1 MASLY
6 VIAGTDEG
14 KRYELTTAVVG
25 LGREANSAIRL
36 HDTEASRRHAELRLL
51 PNGTHQLVDL
61 GSSNGTYLNGKMIK
75 DAVVKPGDEIRIGQ
89 STMVFLATTV
99 NDETVNV
106 EKAATKKPAVEVDLV
121 GRPADDVPSAI
132 VRTVSDTAG
141 ARLLAKPTEAGSNP
155 WLRNALAN
163 LSVMYQT
170 TQAVS
175 HILDNDQLLDRIMEL
190 IFETIKADR
199 GCFMLRLE
207 GDNFEAKS
215 VRFRAGKEQRE
226 KITIS
231 KTIMDH
237 VLQKGLGVLTSDA
250 AHDQRFRPAPSVQEQ
265 GIREALCVPMKG
277 RHETIGVLYLDVKA
291 SAADIA
297 QQQGPGATGTT
308 KLTED
313 HLMLAAAIAHQA
325 ALALEDTRYY
335 RAMMQSERLA
345 AVGQTIAA
353 ISHHIKNILQGLK
366 SGTDLLKLGINE
378 ENRTLLLQGWKTLEK
393 NQVRI
398 YDLVMDMLSYSK
410 EREPTLE
417 ETDLTALI
425 NDVVELVE
433 GRAKDFNITIDK
445 KFDPQLKPIQ
455 ADSEGLHKALLN
467 IVSNAI
473 DALLDTS
480 DAKITLS
487 TQLETNGRWAQ
498 LIVQDNGPGITP
510 DIQANIF
517 KPFVSTKGSKG
528 TGLGLA
534 VSRKILREHGG
545 DIILHSEPG
554 HGAKFVLRLP
564 APMMG
569 EANGPRRTM
578 LVDDNPAGA

>member
-6 VIAGTDEG
+6 VIAGSDEG
-14 KRYELTTAVVG
+14 KRFELTTSVVG
-25 LGREANSAIRL
+25 LGREANNTVRL

-51 PNGTHQLVDL
+51 PNGTHQLIDL
-61 GSSNGTYLNGKMIK
+61 GSSNGTFLNGKMIK
-75 DAVVKPGDEIRIGQ
+75 DVVVKPGDEIRIGQ
-89 STMVFLATTV
+89 STMVYLAMSGTE
-99 NDETVNV
+99 ETVTV
-106 EKAATKKPAVEVDLV
+106 ETQSKKAKSPEVDLV
-121 GRPADDVPSAI
+121 GKPADDVPSAI

-141 ARLLAKPTEAGSNP
+141 ARLLAKPTEAAANP

-175 HILDNDQLLDRIMEL
+175 HIVDNDQLLDRIMDL
-190 IFETIKADR
+190 IFETIQADR
-199 GCFMLRLE
+199 SCFMLRHE
-207 GDNFEAKS
+207 GDQFEAKS
-215 VRFRAGKEQRE
+215 VRFRAGKEQSE

-237 VLQKGLGVLTSDA
+237 VLKRGLGVLTSDA
-250 AHDQRFRPAPSVQEQ
+250 AQDQRFRPAPSVQEQ

-291 SAADIA
+291 NVAELA
-297 QQQGPGATGTT
+297 QQGGGTT

-366 SGTDLLKLGINE
+366 SGSDLLKLGLNE
-378 ENRTLLLQGWKTLEK
+378 DNRPLLLQGWKTLEK

-410 EREPTLE
+410 EREPALE
-417 ETDLTALI
+417 QTDLSTI
-425 NDVVELVE
+425 VNDVHELVE
-433 GRAKDFNITIDK
+433 GRAKDLNIKIEK
-445 KFDPQLKPIQ
+445 KFDGQLKPMQ
-455 ADSEGLHKALLN
+455 SDPEGLHKALLN
-467 IVSNAI
+467 IVGNAL
-473 DALLDTS
+473 DALQETP
-480 DAKITLS
+480 DAQITLA
-487 TQLETNGRWAQ
+487 TVLETNGRWAQ
-498 LIVQDNGPGITP
+498 IVVQDNGPGIP
-510 DIQANIF
+510 AESQANIF

-545 DIILHSEPG
+545 DVMLQSEVG

-564 APMMG
+564 IPASDAAG
-569 EANGPRRTM
+569 QRRTM
-578 LVDDNPAGA
+578 LVDDSPAGA